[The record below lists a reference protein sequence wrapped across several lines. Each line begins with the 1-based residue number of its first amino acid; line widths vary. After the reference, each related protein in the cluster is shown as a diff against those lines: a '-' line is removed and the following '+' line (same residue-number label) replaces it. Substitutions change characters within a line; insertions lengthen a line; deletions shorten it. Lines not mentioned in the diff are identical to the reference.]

1 MEPAMF
7 AEEDENLNG
16 SLDEATAVDDH
27 DEDGPDEAADP
38 TAEPPVVAGEP
49 AKPKLTGKQRA
60 MERAANHRA
69 LEQQNVELRRQMA
82 EMAGAVTA
90 NAQASRLAAEVQA
103 RQAASNQRPWEEVA
117 DERVARAAAAIKE
130 GDPATVAAYH
140 RTVREVAQEGARRE
154 AAAIQREAEARQ
166 PRQLTPQQQEW
177 LRIAPWLDDPTHRG
191 GVTAKMNQLMAAQ
204 GLDPNTVS
212 PRVYDAKVKEAI
224 AHYANFVGLEANL
237 PRPAPGNPG
246 AVAGAGARSFG
257 GGAAGGGGA
266 PDSANMPEFMRD
278 LADQMYSHLP
288 PQKRYATYI
297 KQVVNPELQRQRERS
312 R

>member
-1 MEPAMF
+1 MDPEMF

-16 SLDEATAVDDH
+16 SLEDAGGADDH
-27 DEDGPDEAADP
+27 DEDGPGDADEAEA
-38 TAEPPVVAGEP
+38 APVVAGETP
-49 AKPKLTGKQRA
+49 KPKPTGKQRA
-60 MERAANHRA
+60 LERSANHRA
-69 LEQQNVELRRQMA
+69 LQQQNADLRRQMT
-82 EMAGAVTA
+82 EMSAAITA
-90 NAQASRLAAEVQA
+90 NAHAARIAAEAQA
-103 RQAASNQRPWEEVA
+103 RGAAGTQRPWEDVA
-117 DERVARAAAAIKE
+117 DERVATAAAAIKE
-130 GDPATVAAYH
+130 GDKASVAAYH

-177 LRIAPWLDDPTHRG
+177 LRIAPWLNDDAHRG

-212 PRVYDAKVKEAI
+212 PRVYDTKVKEAI
-224 AHYANFVGLEANL
+224 AHYAVFAGLEANL
-237 PRPAPGNPG
+237 PRPAPSNAA
-246 AVAGAGARSFG
+246 AVASAGSRSFG
-257 GGAAGGGGA
+257 GGGAGGGGA
-266 PDSANMPEFMRD
+266 PDSANMPDFMRD

-297 KQVVNPELQRQRERS
+297 KQVVNPEIQRQRERS